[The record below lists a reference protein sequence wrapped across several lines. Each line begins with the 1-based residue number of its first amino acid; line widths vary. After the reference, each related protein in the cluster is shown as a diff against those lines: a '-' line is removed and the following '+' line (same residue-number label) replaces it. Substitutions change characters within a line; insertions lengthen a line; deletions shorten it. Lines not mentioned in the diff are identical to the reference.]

1 MPSPLPRRRSNR
13 NLRIFRKEP
22 CWKSTVEAGPARLA
36 VRAISRHP
44 HSSTPCCD
52 AARGA
57 RRRWR
62 PREGAKTDVA
72 AAAVARVGR
81 ARLQAFR
88 ALSETGKSAR
98 CGASQ
103 RGGVARGARG
113 RGRWRERHRQREQAV
128 WGQKRCGSFWRRWK
142 LVRAGVGDG
151 GAAALAR
158 RSRHPPRALLPRGR
172 GHHALPAALR
182 APRALAG
189 AWQGRSG
196 LPPCA
201 PHAVARLRLRRAR
214 CAPSHTRRALPSSSV
229 GESDARAVEDGAC
242 APGRAMDVRRGS

>member
-88 ALSETGKSAR
+88 ALSETAKSAR

-103 RGGVARGARG
+103 RGGSTRGARARAVARAAGGVETVGFHGGIGSASRPCGVRSAGGAFGDARSRRALESGTAARRRARGERATPSVRDAARG
-113 RGRWRERHRQREQAV
+113 RGGH
-128 WGQKRCGSFWRRWK
+128 
-142 LVRAGVGDG
+142 
-151 GAAALAR
+151 ALTTAPR
-158 RSRHPPRALLPRGR
+158 GPRAM
-172 GHHALPAALR
+172 
-182 APRALAG
+182 AG
-189 AWQGRSG
+189 ACQGR
-196 LPPCA
+196 
-201 PHAVARLRLRRAR
+201 
-214 CAPSHTRRALPSSSV
+214 
-229 GESDARAVEDGAC
+229 
-242 APGRAMDVRRGS
+242 